1 MICKKNDRKI
11 LQGGEIKMKI
21 KRLSILVLIFAL
33 CLSGCA
39 NTKKTKYQSGRDTY
53 LSVGDGRFQMM
64 SSFDYTIY
72 DLKEDESV
80 FDKITFYYDDSK
92 ESKLYL
98 VNENNNYMIIDYKNN
113 SYKSYDKSNLSNELK
128 KIFDSTKMIKLQK
141 INYEILG
148 SDEPALIIDN

>member
-1 MICKKNDRKI
+1 MQI
-11 LQGGEIKMKI
+11 Q
-21 KRLSILVLIFAL
+21 
-33 CLSGCA
+33 
-39 NTKKTKYQSGRDTY
+39 KKTKYQSGRDTY

-128 KIFDSTKMIKLQK
+128 KIFDSTKMIKLKK
-141 INYEILG
+141 INYETLG
-148 SDEPALIIDN
+148 SDDPALIIDN

>member
-1 MICKKNDRKI
+1 
-11 LQGGEIKMKI
+11 MKI
-21 KRLSILVLIFAL
+21 KKLSIFVLIFIL

-39 NTKKTKYQSGRDTY
+39 GTKKVKYQSGRDTY

-64 SSFDYTIY
+64 SSFDYTVY

-98 VNENNNYMIIDYKNN
+98 VNKNNNYMIIDYKNN

-128 KIFDSTKMIKLQK
+128 KIFDSTKMIKLKK
-141 INYEILG
+141 INYETLG

>member
-1 MICKKNDRKI
+1 
-11 LQGGEIKMKI
+11 MKI
-21 KRLSILVLIFAL
+21 KKLSIFVLIFIL

-39 NTKKTKYQSGRDTY
+39 GTKKVKYQSGRDTY

-72 DLKEDESV
+72 DLKEDKSV

>member
-1 MICKKNDRKI
+1 
-11 LQGGEIKMKI
+11 MKI
-21 KRLSILVLIFAL
+21 KKLSIFVLIFIL

-39 NTKKTKYQSGRDTY
+39 GTKKVKYQSGRDTY

-128 KIFDSTKMIKLQK
+128 KIFDSTKMIKLKK
-141 INYEILG
+141 INYETLG
-148 SDEPALIIDN
+148 SDEPALIIDNQKDYIYQINN

>member
-1 MICKKNDRKI
+1 
-11 LQGGEIKMKI
+11 MKI
-21 KRLSILVLIFAL
+21 KKLSIFVLIFIL

-39 NTKKTKYQSGRDTY
+39 GTKKVKYQSGRDTY

-128 KIFDSTKMIKLQK
+128 KIFDSTKMIKLKK
-141 INYEILG
+141 INYETLG
-148 SDEPALIIDN
+148 SDDPALIIDN

>member
-1 MICKKNDRKI
+1 
-11 LQGGEIKMKI
+11 MKI
-21 KRLSILVLIFAL
+21 KKLSIFVLIFIL

-39 NTKKTKYQSGRDTY
+39 GTKKVKYQSGRDTY

-72 DLKEDESV
+72 DLKENESV

-128 KIFDSTKMIKLQK
+128 KIFDSTKMIKLKK
-141 INYEILG
+141 INYETLG
-148 SDEPALIIDN
+148 SDDPALIIDN

>member
-1 MICKKNDRKI
+1 MW
-11 LQGGEIKMKI
+11 
-21 KRLSILVLIFAL
+21 
-33 CLSGCA
+33 LSGCA

-72 DLKEDESV
+72 DLKEDESI

-98 VNENNNYMIIDYKNN
+98 VNENNN
-113 SYKSYDKSNLSNELK
+113 SYELYDKNNLSNELE

-141 INYEILG
+141 INYETLG

>member
-1 MICKKNDRKI
+1 
-11 LQGGEIKMKI
+11 MKI
-21 KRLSILVLIFAL
+21 KKLSIFFLIFIL
-33 CLSGCA
+33 FLSGCA
-39 NTKKTKYQSGRDTY
+39 GTKKVKYQSGRDTY

-128 KIFDSTKMIKLQK
+128 KIFDSTKMIKLKK
-141 INYEILG
+141 INYETLG

>member
-1 MICKKNDRKI
+1 
-11 LQGGEIKMKI
+11 MKI
-21 KRLSILVLIFAL
+21 KKLSIFVLIFIL

-39 NTKKTKYQSGRDTY
+39 GTKKVKYQSGRDTY

-148 SDEPALIIDN
+148 SDDPDLIIDN

>member
-1 MICKKNDRKI
+1 
-11 LQGGEIKMKI
+11 MKI
-21 KRLSILVLIFAL
+21 KKLSIFVLIFIL

-39 NTKKTKYQSGRDTY
+39 GTKKVKYQSGRDTY

-128 KIFDSTKMIKLQK
+128 KIFDSTKMIKLKK
-141 INYEILG
+141 INYETLG

>member
-1 MICKKNDRKI
+1 
-11 LQGGEIKMKI
+11 MKI
-21 KRLSILVLIFAL
+21 KKLSIFVLIFIL

-39 NTKKTKYQSGRDTY
+39 GTKKVKYQSGRDTY

-64 SSFDYTIY
+64 ISFDYTIY
-72 DLKEDESV
+72 DLKEDDSV

-128 KIFDSTKMIKLQK
+128 KIFDSTKMIKLKK
-141 INYEILG
+141 INYETLG
-148 SDEPALIIDN
+148 SDDPALIIDN

>member
-1 MICKKNDRKI
+1 
-11 LQGGEIKMKI
+11 MKI
-21 KRLSILVLIFAL
+21 KKLSIFVLIFIL

-39 NTKKTKYQSGRDTY
+39 GTKKTKYQSGRDTY

-128 KIFDSTKMIKLQK
+128 KSSIQQR
-141 INYEILG
+141 
-148 SDEPALIIDN
+148 

>member
-1 MICKKNDRKI
+1 
-11 LQGGEIKMKI
+11 MKI

-39 NTKKTKYQSGRDTY
+39 NTKKKKYQSGRDTY

-72 DLKEDESV
+72 DLKEDESI
-80 FDKITFYYDDSK
+80 FDKITFYYDNSK

-113 SYKSYDKSNLSNELK
+113 SYKSHDKNNLSNELEK
-128 KIFDSTKMIKLQK
+128 SLIQQKMIKLQK
-141 INYEILG
+141 INYETLG
-148 SDEPALIIDN
+148 SDELALIIDN

>member
-11 LQGGEIKMKI
+11 LQSGEIKMKI

-39 NTKKTKYQSGRDTY
+39 NTKYQSGRDTY

-128 KIFDSTKMIKLQK
+128 KIFDSTKMIKLKK
-141 INYEILG
+141 INYETLG
-148 SDEPALIIDN
+148 SDDPALIIDN

>member
-1 MICKKNDRKI
+1 
-11 LQGGEIKMKI
+11 MKI
-21 KRLSILVLIFAL
+21 KKLSIFVLIFIL

-39 NTKKTKYQSGRDTY
+39 GTKKVKYQSGRDTY

-128 KIFDSTKMIKLQK
+128 KIFDSTKMIKLK
-141 INYEILG
+141 KDKL
-148 SDEPALIIDN
+148 

>member
-1 MICKKNDRKI
+1 
-11 LQGGEIKMKI
+11 MKI
-21 KRLSILVLIFAL
+21 KKLSIFVLIFIL

-39 NTKKTKYQSGRDTY
+39 GTKKVKYQSGRDTY

>member
-1 MICKKNDRKI
+1 M
-11 LQGGEIKMKI
+11 
-21 KRLSILVLIFAL
+21 LIFIL

-39 NTKKTKYQSGRDTY
+39 GTKKVKYQSGRDTY

-113 SYKSYDKSNLSNELK
+113 SYKSYDKNNLSNELE

-141 INYEILG
+141 INYETLG

>member
-1 MICKKNDRKI
+1 
-11 LQGGEIKMKI
+11 MKI
-21 KRLSILVLIFAL
+21 KKLSIFVLIFIL

-39 NTKKTKYQSGRDTY
+39 GTKKVKYQSGRDTY
-53 LSVGDGRFQMM
+53 LTVGDGRFQMM

-128 KIFDSTKMIKLQK
+128 KIFDSTNMIKLKK
-141 INYEILG
+141 INYETLG

>member
-1 MICKKNDRKI
+1 MH
-11 LQGGEIKMKI
+11 
-21 KRLSILVLIFAL
+21 
-33 CLSGCA
+33 CA
-39 NTKKTKYQSGRDTY
+39 YQAVQIQKKTKYQSGRDTY

-128 KIFDSTKMIKLQK
+128 KIFDSTKMIKLKK
-141 INYEILG
+141 INYETLG
-148 SDEPALIIDN
+148 SDDPALIIDN

>member
-1 MICKKNDRKI
+1 
-11 LQGGEIKMKI
+11 MKI
-21 KRLSILVLIFAL
+21 KKLSIFVLIFIL

-39 NTKKTKYQSGRDTY
+39 GTKKVKYQSGRDTY

-113 SYKSYDKSNLSNELK
+113 SYKSYDKSNLSKELK
-128 KIFDSTKMIKLQK
+128 KIFDSTKMIKLKK
-141 INYEILG
+141 INYETLG
-148 SDEPALIIDN
+148 SDDPALIIDN

>member
-1 MICKKNDRKI
+1 
-11 LQGGEIKMKI
+11 MKI
-21 KRLSILVLIFAL
+21 KKLSIFVLIFIL

-39 NTKKTKYQSGRDTY
+39 GTKKVKYQSGRDTY

-80 FDKITFYYDDSK
+80 FDKITFNYDDSK

-128 KIFDSTKMIKLQK
+128 KIFDSTKMIKLKK
-141 INYEILG
+141 INYETLG
-148 SDEPALIIDN
+148 SDEPALIIDNQKDYIYQINN

>member
-1 MICKKNDRKI
+1 
-11 LQGGEIKMKI
+11 
-21 KRLSILVLIFAL
+21 
-33 CLSGCA
+33 
-39 NTKKTKYQSGRDTY
+39 
-53 LSVGDGRFQMM
+53 MM

-72 DLKEDESV
+72 DLKEDESI
-80 FDKITFYYDDSK
+80 FDKITFYYDNTK

-113 SYKSYDKSNLSNELK
+113 SYKSYDKNNLSNELE

-141 INYEILG
+141 INYETLG

>member
-11 LQGGEIKMKI
+11 LQSGEIKMKI

-72 DLKEDESV
+72 DLKEDE
-80 FDKITFYYDDSK
+80 FLKRLDENDYFYDEMTNQIK
-92 ESKLYL
+92 
-98 VNENNNYMIIDYKNN
+98 
-113 SYKSYDKSNLSNELK
+113 
-128 KIFDSTKMIKLQK
+128 TK
-141 INYEILG
+141 
-148 SDEPALIIDN
+148 

>member
-1 MICKKNDRKI
+1 
-11 LQGGEIKMKI
+11 MKI
-21 KRLSILVLIFAL
+21 KKLSIFVLIFIL

-39 NTKKTKYQSGRDTY
+39 GTKKVKYQSGRYTY

-113 SYKSYDKSNLSNELK
+113 SYKSYDKNNLSNELE

-141 INYEILG
+141 INYETLG

>member
-1 MICKKNDRKI
+1 MLI
-11 LQGGEIKMKI
+11 
-21 KRLSILVLIFAL
+21 RL
-33 CLSGCA
+33 C